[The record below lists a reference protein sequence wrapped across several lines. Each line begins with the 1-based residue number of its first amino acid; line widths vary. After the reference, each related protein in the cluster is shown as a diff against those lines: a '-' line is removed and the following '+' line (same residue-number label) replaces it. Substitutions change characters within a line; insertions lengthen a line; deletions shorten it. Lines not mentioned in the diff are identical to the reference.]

1 VPVSSPP
8 PPPAS
13 DAGAA
18 ARPRRHGGFLRR
30 LGPGLVTGEGIVEV
44 LRRHQPAWV
53 LRAAVALLLSAN
65 LFNLG
70 ADLGAMAAALGLL
83 VGGGPAPLYA
93 VASGALCVALPAW
106 MSFRRYAAVLK
117 WLTLSLLAY
126 VAALAVVRVPWGEA
140 LRGALLP
147 SLPGGMEGPTALVA
161 VLGTTISPYL
171 FFWQSS
177 QEAEEHRARA
187 DGPGPLPPARL
198 AGELRRVHIDTVAGM
213 AASNLVALCII
224 ITAAATLHAAG
235 VTRIATAAQ
244 AAEALRPIAGP
255 FAGALFAAGVV
266 GTVLLAAPTLAGSAA
281 YALAEA
287 FGWRTGLDRAPHEA
301 RAFYGAL
308 AGATAV
314 GVGLGFVGLDPV
326 RALYWS
332 AVLNGLLA
340 PPLMALI
347 MRTASDPRAMR
358 GKTLPPWLRAAGWAA
373 MAAAAAAL
381 VASWLL

>member
-1 VPVSSPP
+1 
-8 PPPAS
+8 
-13 DAGAA
+13 
-18 ARPRRHGGFLRR
+18 
-30 LGPGLVTGEGIVEV
+30 
-44 LRRHQPAWV
+44 
-53 LRAAVALLLSAN
+53 
-65 LFNLG
+65 
-70 ADLGAMAAALGLL
+70 
-83 VGGGPAPLYA
+83 
-93 VASGALCVALPAW
+93 
-106 MSFRRYAAVLK
+106 
-117 WLTLSLLAY
+117 
-126 VAALAVVRVPWGEA
+126 
-140 LRGALLP
+140 
-147 SLPGGMEGPTALVA
+147 
-161 VLGTTISPYL
+161 
-171 FFWQSS
+171 
-177 QEAEEHRARA
+177 
-187 DGPGPLPPARL
+187 
-198 AGELRRVHIDTVAGM
+198 LRRVHIDTVAGM

-301 RAFYGAL
+301 RAFYGTL

-326 RALYWS
+326 RAHYWS